1 MTNILIF
8 GSTGLVGKVLIDLI
22 ESRNLPVNNI
32 TLVASEK
39 SKGKIT
45 KINEKSYIVINPTD
59 SLELTNLD
67 IIFFC
72 ASSTLA

>member
-32 TLVASEK
+32 TLVASDK
-39 SKGKIT
+39 SKGKI
-45 KINEKSYIVINPTD
+45 ISG
-59 SLELTNLD
+59 
-67 IIFFC
+67 
-72 ASSTLA
+72 